1 MRKSILGLMGFFALP
16 SLALASTSMVVD
28 DASIVDP
35 NRCEIESWFGNNG
48 RDSLFY
54 FAPVCQ
60 FGDSGVEL
68 TFAYERWKPYQQSA
82 QNYLTTEAKTLL
94 GSFDQ
99 QRGAVALALGSTF
112 ALDSDPVKRVPSY
125 YVNVPVSFQL
135 SHSTMVHVNAGLQQ
149 DNVASK
155 TRTTSGI
162 GLEQQFNRH
171 VTGFAEVFH
180 IEGSGTNWQV
190 GALLSQVI
198 ANASL
203 TVSLMRTDFD
213 SGRDHTLFFAFSFSP
228 RGR

>member
-1 MRKSILGLMGFFALP
+1 MRKSTLGLMGFFALP

-28 DASIVDP
+28 DASIVGP

-48 RDSLFY
+48 RDALFY

-60 FGDSGVEL
+60 FGESGVEL

-94 GSFDQ
+94 GHFDQ

-112 ALDSDPVKRVPSY
+112 ALDSAPAERVPSY
-125 YVNVPVSFQL
+125 YVNVPLSYQL
-135 SHSTMVHVNAGLQQ
+135 TNSTTMHVNAGLLQ
-149 DNVASK
+149 DNLVSK

-162 GLEQQFNRH
+162 GLEQEFNRQ

-180 IEGSGTNWQV
+180 VEGSGTNWQV
-190 GALLSQVI
+190 GTLLSQVI
-198 ANASL
+198 PNANL
-203 TVSLMRTDFD
+203 TVSVMRSEFD